1 MRGVDALLPPGC
13 RLSLR
18 LIVNLNAALHGRLAA
33 ERAAAEVIGPD
44 VAHHLVDPEGLLG
57 LDPFRATGLDD
68 GLDRLLAAE
77 PDRWLLALPVPGALA
92 PLRGPVDLNTA
103 ALAAGEA
110 AVAAGGGLALVPQR
124 VGQAVQWRVHAAARP
139 LAPPTLYEAERA
151 LSEAVLRAATT
162 LTHLDVASG
171 SRPRLADGP
180 SLAPGYPP
188 RARLA
193 ADRAARLLAAIDEA
207 LTTDGAAITLHEA
220 EVRSRELRVVRSAAG
235 QALCAAAGWPEG

>member
-1 MRGVDALLPPGC
+1 MDVAPLPPGC

-18 LIVNLNAALHGRLAA
+18 LVVNLNAALHGQLAA

-57 LDPFRATGLDD
+57 LDPFRATELDD

-77 PDRWLLALPVPGALA
+77 PDRWLLALPVPGALG
-92 PLRGPVDLNTA
+92 PLRGPGELNTA

-110 AVAAGGGLALVPQR
+110 AVAAGGGIALVPQR

-139 LAPPTLYEAERA
+139 FAPPTLYEAERE

-171 SRPRLADGP
+171 ARPRLADGP
-180 SLAPGYPP
+180 ALAPGYPA

-220 EVRSRELRVVRSAAG
+220 EVRSRELRVVRTAAG
-235 QALCAAAGWPEG
+235 QALCAAAGWPEV